1 MAWESTDNVEPAQ
14 IKNNVLNVPPT
25 LTKCPTCSGSR
36 IRSDKDQITIKL
48 PWPQSGTQLT
58 PIHTLE
64 TENEIKPRTRS
75 RSNTYWPKPKRTNN
89 RSQFSIPELF
99 VFETLLLK
107 FVISQTAESSSNKCV
122 PLSPLKITALS
133 YWLINKQILPPRN
146 LPKIIFTFLCWVISK
161 DCWQVLLGSKHLQI
175 SEKVV

>member
-1 MAWESTDNVEPAQ
+1 MSLQLSQNVRPVQVQRQGQTRTKSPSNFPDPNA
-14 IKNNVLNVPPT
+14 VLNSLWYT
-25 LTKCPTCSGSR
+25 FDS
-36 IRSDKDQITIKL
+36 
-48 PWPQSGTQLT
+48 
-58 PIHTLE
+58 
-64 TENEIKPRTRS
+64 ENEIKPRTRS
-75 RSNTYWPKPKRTNN
+75 RSNTYWPKLKRMND
-89 RSQFSIPELF
+89 RSQISFPELF

-122 PLSPLKITALS
+122 PLFPLKITALS

-161 DCWQVLLGSKHLQI
+161 DCWQVFLGSKDLQI